1 MAAEPHP
8 DDNDQQVPIRR
19 RFFLVDDHELLR
31 MGLAQ
36 LISGQMNWEVCG
48 QAGEGPAAITM
59 IRELL
64 PDVAIV
70 DLRLQRG
77 DGLELIKQIR
87 ASVPSVRILV
97 FSMHDEDLY
106 AERSLRAGAHGYLSK
121 EAPLSTLLEAVR
133 RVSDG
138 KISLSP
144 RMMERILSRQ
154 SGASEQNTRPLLERL
169 SDREMEVFE
178 RLGRGMS
185 AKQIAQELQLSAKT
199 VEYHRQHIKEK
210 LQVASSSAVVRIAT
224 AHALGLSPQT

>member
-1 MAAEPHP
+1 MELERNP
-8 DDNDQQVPIRR
+8 DGDNGRSPARK
-19 RFFLVDDHELLR
+19 RFVVVDDHELLR
-31 MGLAQ
+31 MGLVQ
-36 LISGQMNWEVCG
+36 LIAGQEGWEVCG
-48 QAGEGPAAITM
+48 QAGEGPAAIAT

-121 EAPLSTLLEAVR
+121 EAPLPTLLEAVR

-154 SGASEQNTRPLLERL
+154 SGASELDARPLLERL

-185 AKQIAQELQLSAKT
+185 AKQIAQELNLSAKT